1 MHPESAKTW
10 ADRLESLA
18 FSTLGPVDAA
28 EQSADALAVHFADEL
43 GHSRPLDR
51 PLILHA
57 LAMRNP
63 VAPTPRVPGRSVKAP
78 ATRFDESNS
87 DLRLWWALLDH
98 SIDITPAL
106 TIAPD
111 DAAVDSPRPAIH
123 QPPNTIRTAIE
134 VWTHTEL
141 AGLHALWW
149 HAHFRNDASLHRR
162 VRSSAA
168 WLLEH
173 IQPDNATNHPW
184 AIHVFLI
191 RSLELAA
198 VAPPAA
204 AEYRLF
210 AETLLH
216 NSLLGPGSQSTN
228 TPARAAGHPDRLGA
242 WVVLDAANALRFH
255 DHALAGNRPDD
266 RAIR

>member
-1 MHPESAKTW
+1 MHPESAKSW
-10 ADRLESLA
+10 ADRLQSLA
-18 FSTLGPVDAA
+18 FSTLGPIDHPEPSVDSLA
-28 EQSADALAVHFADEL
+28 EHFTDEL

-57 LAMRNP
+57 LLTRNTASP
-63 VAPTPRVPGRSVKAP
+63 PRRVPGRSVSAP
-78 ATRFDESNS
+78 PIRFDDSNS

-106 TIAPD
+106 TVAPD
-111 DAAVDSPRPAIH
+111 NAAADAPRPAIH

-134 VWTHTEL
+134 VWTQTEL
-141 AGLHALWW
+141 AGLHAFWW
-149 HAHFRNDASLHRR
+149 HAHFRNNTSLRYR

-198 VAPPAA
+198 EAPPAA

-216 NSLLGPGSQSTN
+216 NSLLGPGSQSTH
-228 TPARAAGHPDRLGA
+228 TPARMAGQPDRLGA
-242 WVVLDAANALRFH
+242 WVLLDAANALRFH
-255 DHALAGNRPDD
+255 DHALAGNRPDN
-266 RAIR
+266 RTIR